1 MKDDT
6 PSDMRRRF
14 ARIVGGS
21 ILVAAVLGAV
31 LGYVLSAAAGLEQV
45 TILAITFTISATS
58 VAAYAAVGVAT
69 FAVTLVLV
77 FVAIERLE

>member
-6 PSDMRRRF
+6 PSDTRRRF
-14 ARIVGGS
+14 VWIVGGS
-21 ILVAAVLGAV
+21 ILAAAILGAI

-69 FAVTLVLV
+69 FSLTLALV